1 MNYLLKKH
9 TIAFFI
15 SFLFISNFFIS
26 CKSQKEFVSLETTR
40 NKAITPTKKVKNIIL
55 LVGDGM
61 GLSQVSASQFY
72 NKNASNF
79 NRFPVIGLIKTS
91 SSSDLI
97 TDSAASATAF
107 ASGIKT
113 YNGALGVN
121 TDSLA
126 VKTIVEE
133 ISKIGIST
141 GIISTS
147 SIVHATPAAFY
158 THTKKRSMYEDIAAQ
173 LVSSDIDFFAGG
185 GINYFNDRKDK
196 RDLILELEKNGF
208 SIDLEMLPNTTK
220 PTVSKKQG
228 YLLAPD
234 AMPKMVDGRGD
245 FLSNATHLAIES
257 LSTNEEGFFLMVEGS
272 QIDWGGHDNDAAY
285 LISELID
292 FDNTI
297 GVALDFAKLNGET
310 LVIVTADHETGGFT
324 LAEDNGD
331 YNKIKPVF
339 STGGH
344 SATMIPVFAKG
355 PNSEDFGGIYENT
368 AIYNKMKTL
377 FFENNNN

>member
-1 MNYLLKKH
+1 
-9 TIAFFI
+9 
-15 SFLFISNFFIS
+15 
-26 CKSQKEFVSLETTR
+26 
-40 NKAITPTKKVKNIIL
+40 
-55 LVGDGM
+55 M

-72 NKNASNF
+72 NKKKSNF
-79 NRFPVIGLIKTS
+79 ERFPVIGLTKTS
-91 SSSDLI
+91 STSDLI
-97 TDSAASATAF
+97 TDSAAAATAF

-121 TDSLA
+121 SDTLA

-196 RDLILELEKNGF
+196 RNLILELEKKGF
-208 SIDLEMLPNTTK
+208 SINTESLPKNTK
-220 PTVSKKQG
+220 PVLNKKQG
-228 YLLAPD
+228 YLLASNG
-234 AMPKMVDGRGD
+234 MPKMLDGRGE
-245 FLSNATHLAIES
+245 FLKNATKLAIES
-257 LSTNEEGFFLMVEGS
+257 LSGNEEGFFLMIEGA
-272 QIDWGGHDNDAAY
+272 QIDWGGHDNDADY

-297 GVALDFAKLNGET
+297 GVVLDFAKLNGET

-324 LAEDNGD
+324 LAQDNGD

-344 SATMIPVFAKG
+344 SAAMIPVFAKG
-355 PNSEDFGGIYENT
+355 PNAEDFGGIYENT
-368 AIYNKMKTL
+368 AIYNKIKSL

>member
-1 MNYLLKKH
+1 MSLFLKKY
-9 TIAFFI
+9 IIVFFI
-15 SFLFISNFFIS
+15 SIFFIS

-121 TDSLA
+121 TDTLA

-158 THTKKRSMYEDIAAQ
+158 THTKKRSMYEDIASQ

-196 RDLILELEKNGF
+196 RNLILELEKKGF
-208 SIDLEMLPNTTK
+208 SINTESLPKNTK
-220 PTVSKKQG
+220 PVLNKKQG
-228 YLLAPD
+228 YLLAPNG
-234 AMPKMVDGRGD
+234 MPKMLDGRGE
-245 FLSNATHLAIES
+245 FLTNATKLAIES
-257 LSTNEEGFFLMVEGS
+257 LSSNEEGFFLMIEGA
-272 QIDWGGHDNDAAY
+272 QIDWGGHDNDADY

-324 LAEDNGD
+324 LAQDNGN

-344 SATMIPVFAKG
+344 SATMVPVFAKG
-355 PNSEDFGGIYENT
+355 PNAEDFGGIYEDT
-368 AIYNKMKTL
+368 AIYNKMKSL

>member
-1 MNYLLKKH
+1 MNLFLKNYKIVLL
-9 TIAFFI
+9 I
-15 SFLFISNFFIS
+15 SIFFIS
-26 CKSQKEFVSLETTR
+26 CNTQQEVTVSKTTN
-40 NKAITPTKKVKNIIL
+40 NKVSTPTKKVKNIIFL
-55 LVGDGM
+55 IGDGM
-61 GLSQVSASQFY
+61 GLSEVSASQFY
-72 NKNASNF
+72 NTKTSNF
-79 NRFPVIGLIKTS
+79 ERFPVIGLSKTS
-91 SSSDLI
+91 SASDLI
-97 TDSAASATAF
+97 TDSAAGATAF

-121 TDSLA
+121 TDTLA

-173 LVSSDIDFFAGG
+173 LVTSDIDFFAGG
-185 GINYFNDRKDK
+185 GIKYFNDRKDK
-196 RDLILELEKNGF
+196 RDLILELEQKGF
-208 SIDLEMLPNTTK
+208 SINTESLPKNTK
-220 PTVSKKQG
+220 PDFNKKQG
-228 YLLAPD
+228 YLLASNG
-234 AMPKMVDGRGD
+234 MPKMLEGRGD
-245 FLSNATHLAIES
+245 FLTNATKLALEI
-257 LSTNEEGFFLMVEGS
+257 LSSNEEGFFLMIEGS
-272 QIDWGGHDNDAAY
+272 QIDWGGHDNDAEY

-297 GVALDFAKLNGET
+297 GVALDFAELDGET

-324 LAEDNGD
+324 LAQDNGD

-344 SATMIPVFAKG
+344 SATMVPVFAKG
-355 PNSEDFGGIYENT
+355 PNANDFGGIYENT
-368 AIYNKMKTL
+368 SIYNKMKSL

>member
-1 MNYLLKKH
+1 MNLFLKKY
-9 TIAFFI
+9 TLVFVI
-15 SFLFISNFFIS
+15 SIFFIS
-26 CKSQKEFVSLETTR
+26 CNRQQELAVSKTTT
-40 NKAITPTKKVKNIIL
+40 NKVSTSTKKVKNIIL
-55 LVGDGM
+55 LIGDGM

-72 NKNASNF
+72 NKKTSNF
-79 NRFPVIGLIKTS
+79 ERFPVIGLTKTS
-91 SSSDLI
+91 SASDLI
-97 TDSAASATAF
+97 TDSAAAATAF

-121 TDSLA
+121 TDTLA

-158 THTKKRSMYEDIAAQ
+158 THTKNRSMYEDIATQ

-185 GINYFNDRKDK
+185 GITYFNDRKDK
-196 RDLILELEKNGF
+196 INLILELEKKGF
-208 SIDLEMLPNTTK
+208 SINTESLPKNTK
-220 PTVSKKQG
+220 PVFNKKQG
-228 YLLAPD
+228 YLLASNG
-234 AMPKMVDGRGD
+234 MPKMLDGRGE
-245 FLSNATHLAIES
+245 FLTNATKLAIES
-257 LSTNEEGFFLMVEGS
+257 LSSNEEGFFLMIEGA
-272 QIDWGGHDNDAAY
+272 QIDWGGHDNDAEY

-324 LAEDNGD
+324 LAQDNGD

-355 PNSEDFGGIYENT
+355 PNADDFGGIYENT
-368 AIYNKMKTL
+368 AIYNKMKSL

>member
-1 MNYLLKKH
+1 MNLFLKKY
-9 TIAFFI
+9 TLVFVI
-15 SFLFISNFFIS
+15 SIFFIS
-26 CKSQKEFVSLETTR
+26 CNIQQELAVSKTTT
-40 NKAITPTKKVKNIIL
+40 NKVSTSTKKVKNIIL
-55 LVGDGM
+55 LIGDGM

-72 NKNASNF
+72 NKKTSNF
-79 NRFPVIGLIKTS
+79 ERFPVIGLTKTS
-91 SSSDLI
+91 SASDLI
-97 TDSAASATAF
+97 TDSAAAATAF

-121 TDSLA
+121 TDTLA

-158 THTKKRSMYEDIAAQ
+158 THTKNRSMYEDIATQ

-185 GINYFNDRKDK
+185 GITYFNDRKDK
-196 RDLILELEKNGF
+196 INLILELEKKGF
-208 SIDLEMLPNTTK
+208 SINTESLPKNTK
-220 PTVSKKQG
+220 PVFNKKQG
-228 YLLAPD
+228 YLLASNG
-234 AMPKMVDGRGD
+234 MPKMLDGRGE
-245 FLSNATHLAIES
+245 FLTNATKLAIES
-257 LSTNEEGFFLMVEGS
+257 LSSNEEGFFLMIEGA
-272 QIDWGGHDNDAAY
+272 QIDWGGHDNDAEY

-324 LAEDNGD
+324 LAQDNGD

-355 PNSEDFGGIYENT
+355 PNADDFGGIYENT
-368 AIYNKMKTL
+368 AIYNKMKSL

>member
-1 MNYLLKKH
+1 MNYSQKKY

-15 SFLFISNFFIS
+15 SFLFISIFFS
-26 CKSQKEFVSLETTR
+26 CKSQKEFVSIETSSI
-40 NKAITPTKKVKNIIL
+40 KAITPPTKKVKNIIL
-55 LVGDGM
+55 LIGDGM

-72 NKNASNF
+72 NKNTSNF
-79 NRFPVIGLIKTS
+79 DRFPVVGLIKTS

-158 THTKKRSMYEDIAAQ
+158 THTKKRSMYEDIATQ
-173 LVSSDIDFFAGG
+173 LVNSDIDFFAGG
-185 GINYFNDRKDK
+185 GIDYFNDRKDK

-208 SIDLEMLPNTTK
+208 SINLEALPNSTK
-220 PTVSKKQG
+220 LTDTKKQG

-297 GVALDFAKLNGET
+297 GVALEFAKLNGET

-331 YNKIKPVF
+331 YNKIKPLF

-368 AIYNKMKTL
+368 VIYNKMKTL

>member
-1 MNYLLKKH
+1 MNLFLKKY
-9 TIAFFI
+9 TLVFVI
-15 SFLFISNFFIS
+15 SIFFIS
-26 CKSQKEFVSLETTR
+26 CNIQQELAVSKTTT
-40 NKAITPTKKVKNIIL
+40 NKLSTSTKKVKNIIL
-55 LVGDGM
+55 LIGDGM

-72 NKNASNF
+72 NKKTSNF
-79 NRFPVIGLIKTS
+79 ERFPVIGLTKTS
-91 SSSDLI
+91 SASDLI
-97 TDSAASATAF
+97 TDSAAAATAF

-121 TDSLA
+121 TDTLA

-158 THTKKRSMYEDIAAQ
+158 THTKNRSMYEDIATQ

-185 GINYFNDRKDK
+185 GITYFNNRKDK
-196 RDLILELEKNGF
+196 INLILELEKKGF
-208 SIDLEMLPNTTK
+208 SINTESLPKNTK
-220 PTVSKKQG
+220 PVFNKKQG
-228 YLLAPD
+228 YLLASNG
-234 AMPKMVDGRGD
+234 MPKMLDGRGE
-245 FLSNATHLAIES
+245 FLTNATKLAIES
-257 LSTNEEGFFLMVEGS
+257 LSSNEEGFFLMIEGA
-272 QIDWGGHDNDAAY
+272 QIDWGGHDNDAEY

-324 LAEDNGD
+324 LAQDNGD

-355 PNSEDFGGIYENT
+355 PNADDFGGIYENT
-368 AIYNKMKTL
+368 AIYNKMKSL

>member
-15 SFLFISNFFIS
+15 LFLFISNFFIS

-208 SIDLEMLPNTTK
+208 T
-220 PTVSKKQG
+220 KKQG

>member
-1 MNYLLKKH
+1 MNLFLKKY
-9 TIAFFI
+9 TLVFVI
-15 SFLFISNFFIS
+15 SIFFIS
-26 CKSQKEFVSLETTR
+26 CNRQQELAVSKTTT
-40 NKAITPTKKVKNIIL
+40 NKLSTSTKKVKNIIL
-55 LVGDGM
+55 LIGDGM

-72 NKNASNF
+72 NKKTSNF
-79 NRFPVIGLIKTS
+79 ERFPVIRLTKTS
-91 SSSDLI
+91 SASDLI
-97 TDSAASATAF
+97 TDSAAAATAF

-121 TDSLA
+121 TDTLA

-158 THTKKRSMYEDIAAQ
+158 THTKNRSMYEDIATQ

-185 GINYFNDRKDK
+185 GITYFNDRKDK
-196 RDLILELEKNGF
+196 RNLILELEKKGF
-208 SIDLEMLPNTTK
+208 SINTESLPKNTK
-220 PTVSKKQG
+220 PVFNKKQG
-228 YLLAPD
+228 YLLASNG
-234 AMPKMVDGRGD
+234 MPKILDGRGE
-245 FLSNATHLAIES
+245 FLTNATKLAIES
-257 LSTNEEGFFLMVEGS
+257 LSSNEEGFFLMIEGA
-272 QIDWGGHDNDAAY
+272 QIDWGGHDNDAEY

-324 LAEDNGD
+324 LAQDNGD

-355 PNSEDFGGIYENT
+355 PNADDFGGIYENT
-368 AIYNKMKTL
+368 AIYNKMKSL

>member
-1 MNYLLKKH
+1 MSLFLKKY
-9 TIAFFI
+9 IIVFFI
-15 SFLFISNFFIS
+15 SIFLIS
-26 CKSQKEFVSLETTR
+26 CNTQQELAISKTTTNKVS
-40 NKAITPTKKVKNIIL
+40 APTKKVKNIIL
-55 LVGDGM
+55 LIGDGM

-72 NKNASNF
+72 NKKTSNF
-79 NRFPVIGLIKTS
+79 ERFPVIGLTKTS
-91 SSSDLI
+91 STSDLI
-97 TDSAASATAF
+97 TDSAAAATAF

-121 TDSLA
+121 TDTLA

-158 THTKKRSMYEDIAAQ
+158 THTKNRSMYEDIATQ

-185 GINYFNDRKDK
+185 GITYFNDRKDK
-196 RDLILELEKNGF
+196 RNLILELEKKGF
-208 SIDLEMLPNTTK
+208 SINTESLPKNTK
-220 PTVSKKQG
+220 PVFNKKQG
-228 YLLAPD
+228 YLLASNG
-234 AMPKMVDGRGD
+234 MPKMLDGRGE
-245 FLSNATHLAIES
+245 FLTNATKLAIES
-257 LSTNEEGFFLMVEGS
+257 LSSNEEGFFLMIEGA
-272 QIDWGGHDNDAAY
+272 QIDWGGHDNDAEY

-324 LAEDNGD
+324 LAQDNGD

-355 PNSEDFGGIYENT
+355 PNADDFGGIYEDT
-368 AIYNKMKTL
+368 AIYNKMKSL

>member
-1 MNYLLKKH
+1 MSLFLKKY
-9 TIAFFI
+9 IIVFFI
-15 SFLFISNFFIS
+15 SIFLIS
-26 CKSQKEFVSLETTR
+26 CNTQQELAISKTTTNKVS
-40 NKAITPTKKVKNIIL
+40 APTKKVKNIIL
-55 LVGDGM
+55 LIGDGM

-72 NKNASNF
+72 NKKTSNF
-79 NRFPVIGLIKTS
+79 ERFPVIGLTKTS
-91 SSSDLI
+91 STSDLI
-97 TDSAASATAF
+97 TDSAAAATAF

-121 TDSLA
+121 TDTLA

-158 THTKKRSMYEDIAAQ
+158 THTKNRSMYEDIATQ

-185 GINYFNDRKDK
+185 GITYFNDRKDK
-196 RDLILELEKNGF
+196 RNLILELEKKGF
-208 SIDLEMLPNTTK
+208 SINTESLPKNTK
-220 PTVSKKQG
+220 PVFNKKQG
-228 YLLAPD
+228 YLLASNG
-234 AMPKMVDGRGD
+234 MPKMLDGRGE
-245 FLSNATHLAIES
+245 FLTNATKLAIES
-257 LSTNEEGFFLMVEGS
+257 LSSNEEGFFLMIEGA
-272 QIDWGGHDNDAAY
+272 QIDWGGHDNDAEY

-324 LAEDNGD
+324 LAQDNGD

-344 SATMIPVFAKG
+344 SAAMIPVFAKG
-355 PNSEDFGGIYENT
+355 PNAEDFGGIYENT
-368 AIYNKMKTL
+368 AIYNKMKSL
-377 FFENNNN
+377 FFKNNNN

>member
-1 MNYLLKKH
+1 MSLFLKKY
-9 TIAFFI
+9 IIVFFI
-15 SFLFISNFFIS
+15 SIFLIS
-26 CKSQKEFVSLETTR
+26 CNTQQELAISKTTTNKVS
-40 NKAITPTKKVKNIIL
+40 APTKKVKNIIL
-55 LVGDGM
+55 LIGDGM

-72 NKNASNF
+72 NKKTSNF
-79 NRFPVIGLIKTS
+79 ERFPVIGLTKTS
-91 SSSDLI
+91 STSDLI
-97 TDSAASATAF
+97 TDSAAAATAF

-121 TDSLA
+121 TDTLA

-185 GINYFNDRKDK
+185 GITYFNDRKDK
-196 RDLILELEKNGF
+196 RNLILELEKKGF
-208 SIDLEMLPNTTK
+208 SINTESLPKNTK
-220 PTVSKKQG
+220 PVFNKKQG
-228 YLLAPD
+228 YLLASNG
-234 AMPKMVDGRGD
+234 MPKMLDGRGE
-245 FLSNATHLAIES
+245 FLTNATKLAIES
-257 LSTNEEGFFLMVEGS
+257 LSSNEEGFFLMIEGA
-272 QIDWGGHDNDAAY
+272 QIDWGGHDNDAEY

-324 LAEDNGD
+324 LAQDNGD

-355 PNSEDFGGIYENT
+355 PNADDFGGIYEDT
-368 AIYNKMKTL
+368 AIYNKMKSL

>member
-1 MNYLLKKH
+1 MSLFLKKY
-9 TIAFFI
+9 IIVFFI
-15 SFLFISNFFIS
+15 SIFLIS
-26 CKSQKEFVSLETTR
+26 CNTQQELAISKTTTNKVS
-40 NKAITPTKKVKNIIL
+40 APTKKVKNIIL
-55 LVGDGM
+55 LIGDGM

-72 NKNASNF
+72 NKKTSNF
-79 NRFPVIGLIKTS
+79 ERFPVIGLTKTS
-91 SSSDLI
+91 STSDLI
-97 TDSAASATAF
+97 TDSAAAATAF

-121 TDSLA
+121 TDTLA

-185 GINYFNDRKDK
+185 GIKYFNDRKDK
-196 RDLILELEKNGF
+196 RNLILELEKKGF
-208 SIDLEMLPNTTK
+208 SINTESLPKNTK
-220 PTVSKKQG
+220 PVFNKKQG
-228 YLLAPD
+228 YLLASNG
-234 AMPKMVDGRGD
+234 MPKMLDGRGE
-245 FLSNATHLAIES
+245 FLTNATKLAIES
-257 LSTNEEGFFLMVEGS
+257 LSSNEEGFFLMIEGA
-272 QIDWGGHDNDAAY
+272 QIDWGGHDNDAEY

-324 LAEDNGD
+324 LAQDNGD

-355 PNSEDFGGIYENT
+355 PNADDFGGIYEDT
-368 AIYNKMKTL
+368 AIYNKMKSL

>member
-55 LVGDGM
+55 LIGDGM

-72 NKNASNF
+72 NKNVSNF
-79 NRFPVIGLIKTS
+79 DRFPVIGLIKTS

-121 TDSLA
+121 TDTLA

-158 THTKKRSMYEDIAAQ
+158 THTKKRSMYEDIASQ

-196 RDLILELEKNGF
+196 RNLILELEKKGF
-208 SIDLEMLPNTTK
+208 SINTESLPKNTK
-220 PTVSKKQG
+220 PVLNKKQG
-228 YLLAPD
+228 YLLAPNG
-234 AMPKMVDGRGD
+234 MPKMLDGRGE
-245 FLSNATHLAIES
+245 FLTNATKLAIES
-257 LSTNEEGFFLMVEGS
+257 LSSNEEGFFLMIEGA
-272 QIDWGGHDNDAAY
+272 QIDWGGHDNDADY

-324 LAEDNGD
+324 LAQDNGD

-339 STGGH
+339 STDGH
-344 SATMIPVFAKG
+344 SATMVPVFAKG
-355 PNSEDFGGIYENT
+355 PNAEDFGGIYEDT
-368 AIYNKMKTL
+368 AIYNKMKSL

>member
-1 MNYLLKKH
+1 MSLFLKKY
-9 TIAFFI
+9 TIVFFI
-15 SFLFISNFFIS
+15 SIFLIS
-26 CKSQKEFVSLETTR
+26 CNTQQELAVSKTTT
-40 NKAITPTKKVKNIIL
+40 NKVSAPTKKVKNIIL
-55 LVGDGM
+55 LIGDGM

-72 NKNASNF
+72 NKKTSNF
-79 NRFPVIGLIKTS
+79 ERFPVIGLTKTS
-91 SSSDLI
+91 SISDLI
-97 TDSAASATAF
+97 TDSAAAATAF

-121 TDSLA
+121 TDTLA

-158 THTKKRSMYEDIAAQ
+158 THTKIRSMYEDIAAQ

-196 RDLILELEKNGF
+196 RNLILELEKKGF
-208 SIDLEMLPNTTK
+208 SINTESLPKNTK
-220 PTVSKKQG
+220 PVLNKKQG
-228 YLLAPD
+228 YLLAPNG
-234 AMPKMVDGRGD
+234 MPKMLDGRGE
-245 FLSNATHLAIES
+245 FLTNATKLAIES
-257 LSTNEEGFFLMVEGS
+257 LSSNEEGFFLMIEGA
-272 QIDWGGHDNDAAY
+272 QIDWGGHDNDADY

-324 LAEDNGD
+324 LAQDNGD

-355 PNSEDFGGIYENT
+355 PNAEDFGGIYEDT
-368 AIYNKMKTL
+368 AIYNKMKSL

>member
-1 MNYLLKKH
+1 MSLFLKKY
-9 TIAFFI
+9 IIVFFI
-15 SFLFISNFFIS
+15 SIFLIS
-26 CKSQKEFVSLETTR
+26 CNTQQELAVSKTTT
-40 NKAITPTKKVKNIIL
+40 NKVSAPTKKVKNIIL
-55 LVGDGM
+55 LIGDGM

-72 NKNASNF
+72 NKKTSNF
-79 NRFPVIGLIKTS
+79 ERFPVIGLTKTS
-91 SSSDLI
+91 STSDLI
-97 TDSAASATAF
+97 TDSAAAATAF

-121 TDSLA
+121 TDTLA

-196 RDLILELEKNGF
+196 RNLILELEKKGF
-208 SIDLEMLPNTTK
+208 SINTESLPKNTK
-220 PTVSKKQG
+220 PVLNKKQG
-228 YLLAPD
+228 YLLAPNG
-234 AMPKMVDGRGD
+234 MPKMLDGRGE
-245 FLSNATHLAIES
+245 FLTNATKLAIES
-257 LSTNEEGFFLMVEGS
+257 LSSNEEGFFLMIEGA
-272 QIDWGGHDNDAAY
+272 QIDWGGHDNDADY

-324 LAEDNGD
+324 LAQDNGN

-344 SATMIPVFAKG
+344 SATMVPVFAKG
-355 PNSEDFGGIYENT
+355 PNAENFGGIYEDT
-368 AIYNKMKTL
+368 AIYNKMKSL

>member
-1 MNYLLKKH
+1 MNLFLKNYKIVLLIS
-9 TIAFFI
+9 TFFM
-15 SFLFISNFFIS
+15 SCNTQQEVTVSKTTSN
-26 CKSQKEFVSLETTR
+26 EVSTSS
-40 NKAITPTKKVKNIIL
+40 KKVKNIIL
-55 LVGDGM
+55 LIGDGM

-72 NKNASNF
+72 NKKTSNF
-79 NRFPVIGLIKTS
+79 ERFPVIGLSKTS
-91 SSSDLI
+91 SASELI
-97 TDSAASATAF
+97 TDSAAGATAF

-121 TDSLA
+121 TDTLA

-158 THTKKRSMYEDIAAQ
+158 THTKKRSMYEDIATQ
-173 LVSSDIDFFAGG
+173 LVNSDIDFFAGG
-185 GINYFNDRKDK
+185 GIKYFNDRKDK
-196 RDLILELEKNGF
+196 RDLILELEQKGF
-208 SIDLEMLPNTTK
+208 SVNTQSLPMNTK
-220 PTVSKKQG
+220 PVFNKKQG
-228 YLLAPD
+228 YLLASNG
-234 AMPKMVDGRGD
+234 MPKMLDGRGE
-245 FLSNATHLAIES
+245 FLTNATKLALES
-257 LSTNEEGFFLMVEGS
+257 LSSNEEGFFLMIEGS
-272 QIDWGGHDNDAAY
+272 QIDWGGHDNDAEY

-297 GVALDFAKLNGET
+297 GIALDFAELDGET

-324 LAEDNGD
+324 LAQDNGD

-344 SATMIPVFAKG
+344 SATMVPVFAKG
-355 PNSEDFGGIYENT
+355 PNAIDFGGIYENT
-368 AIYNKMKTL
+368 SIYNKMKSF

>member
-1 MNYLLKKH
+1 MNLFLKKY
-9 TIAFFI
+9 IIVFFI
-15 SFLFISNFFIS
+15 SIFFIS
-26 CKSQKEFVSLETTR
+26 CNRQQELAVSKTTT
-40 NKAITPTKKVKNIIL
+40 NKVSTSTKKVKNIIL
-55 LVGDGM
+55 LIGDGM

-72 NKNASNF
+72 NKKTSNF
-79 NRFPVIGLIKTS
+79 ERFPVIGLTKTS
-91 SSSDLI
+91 STSDLI
-97 TDSAASATAF
+97 TDSAAAATAF

-121 TDSLA
+121 TDTLA

-158 THTKKRSMYEDIAAQ
+158 THTKNRSMYEDIATQ

-185 GINYFNDRKDK
+185 GITYFNDRKDK
-196 RDLILELEKNGF
+196 RNLILELEKKGF
-208 SIDLEMLPNTTK
+208 SINTESLPKNTK
-220 PTVSKKQG
+220 PVFNKKQG
-228 YLLAPD
+228 YLLASNG
-234 AMPKMVDGRGD
+234 MPKMLDGRGE
-245 FLSNATHLAIES
+245 FLTNATKLAIES
-257 LSTNEEGFFLMVEGS
+257 LSSNEEGFFLMIEGA
-272 QIDWGGHDNDAAY
+272 QIDWGGHDNDADY

-324 LAEDNGD
+324 LAQDNGD

-344 SATMIPVFAKG
+344 SAAMIPVFAKG
-355 PNSEDFGGIYENT
+355 PNAEDFGGIYENT
-368 AIYNKMKTL
+368 AIYNKMKSL

>member
-1 MNYLLKKH
+1 MNLFLKKY
-9 TIAFFI
+9 TLVFVI
-15 SFLFISNFFIS
+15 SIFFIS
-26 CKSQKEFVSLETTR
+26 CNIQQELAVSKTTT
-40 NKAITPTKKVKNIIL
+40 NKLSTSTKKVKNIIL
-55 LVGDGM
+55 LIGDGM

-72 NKNASNF
+72 NKKTSNF
-79 NRFPVIGLIKTS
+79 ERFPVIGLTKTS
-91 SSSDLI
+91 SASDLI
-97 TDSAASATAF
+97 TDSAAAATAF

-121 TDSLA
+121 TDTLA

-158 THTKKRSMYEDIAAQ
+158 THTKNRSMYEDIATQ

-185 GINYFNDRKDK
+185 GITYFNDRKDK
-196 RDLILELEKNGF
+196 INLILELEKKGF
-208 SIDLEMLPNTTK
+208 SINTESLPKNTK
-220 PTVSKKQG
+220 PVFNKKQG
-228 YLLAPD
+228 YLLASNG
-234 AMPKMVDGRGD
+234 MPKILDGRGE
-245 FLSNATHLAIES
+245 FLTNATKLAIES
-257 LSTNEEGFFLMVEGS
+257 LSSNEEGFFLMIEGA
-272 QIDWGGHDNDAAY
+272 QIDWGGHDNDAEY

-324 LAEDNGD
+324 LAQDNGD

-355 PNSEDFGGIYENT
+355 PNADDFGGIYENT
-368 AIYNKMKTL
+368 AIYNKMKSL

>member
-1 MNYLLKKH
+1 MSLFLKKY
-9 TIAFFI
+9 IIVFFI
-15 SFLFISNFFIS
+15 SIFLIS
-26 CKSQKEFVSLETTR
+26 CNTQQELAISKTTTNKVS
-40 NKAITPTKKVKNIIL
+40 APTKKVKNIIL
-55 LVGDGM
+55 LIGDGM

-72 NKNASNF
+72 NKKTSNF
-79 NRFPVIGLIKTS
+79 ERFPVIGLTKTS
-91 SSSDLI
+91 STSDLI
-97 TDSAASATAF
+97 TDSAAAATAF

-121 TDSLA
+121 TDTLA

-185 GINYFNDRKDK
+185 GIKYFNDRKDK
-196 RDLILELEKNGF
+196 RNLILELEKKGF
-208 SIDLEMLPNTTK
+208 SINTESLPKNTK
-220 PTVSKKQG
+220 PVFNKKQG
-228 YLLAPD
+228 YLLASNG
-234 AMPKMVDGRGD
+234 MPKMLDGRGE
-245 FLSNATHLAIES
+245 FLTNATKLAIES
-257 LSTNEEGFFLMVEGS
+257 LSSNEEGFFLMIEGA
-272 QIDWGGHDNDAAY
+272 QIDWGGHDNDAEY

-324 LAEDNGD
+324 LAQDNGD

-344 SATMIPVFAKG
+344 SAAMIPVFAKG
-355 PNSEDFGGIYENT
+355 PNAEDFGGIYENT
-368 AIYNKMKTL
+368 AIYNKMKSL